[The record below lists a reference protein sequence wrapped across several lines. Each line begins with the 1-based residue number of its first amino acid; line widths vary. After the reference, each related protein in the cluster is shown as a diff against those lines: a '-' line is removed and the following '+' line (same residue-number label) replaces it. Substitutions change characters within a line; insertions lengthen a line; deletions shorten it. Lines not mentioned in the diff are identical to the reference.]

1 MRKRNPF
8 RSIGGGRFN
17 PRGAA
22 QQQQSSVIPSSSE
35 IRKIV
40 GASNRFGNPGIKNQ
54 QLTTFEVFHYLP
66 VASNVTLDFFRNVNT
81 SVFPFANIQENR
93 LQVGETMVINRIYFD
108 VIGVKTATGAIE
120 EVSTLEVSFPTAYLS
135 QFSWLNDNNRVL
147 KDLSLTNFKPAHNRK
162 GWNEVNDVMHLE
174 TDITIQPLMRFVC
187 KLQVPI
193 VTLPVKEGVTYYIGC
208 HAQGT
213 GTLLAPK
220 TTY

>member
-1 MRKRNPF
+1 MRKFGLPGRPGQKLRN
-8 RSIGGGRFN
+8 R
-17 PRGAA
+17 A
-22 QQQQSSVIPSSSE
+22 QSAGVIPSSSE

-108 VIGVKTATGAIE
+108 IIEVKTANNEITS
-120 EVSTLEVSFPTAYLS
+120 VLTLENTFSAAYLS

-174 TDITIQPLMRFVC
+174 TDITIQPLIRFVC
-187 KLQVPI
+187 QLQIPI
-193 VTLPVKEGVTYYIGC
+193 VTIPVKEGFTYYIGC

>member
-1 MRKRNPF
+1 MQVKRN
-8 RSIGGGRFN
+8 SK
-17 PRGAA
+17 A
-22 QQQQSSVIPSSSE
+22 QVIPSSSE

-54 QLTTFEVFHYLP
+54 QLTTMEVFHYLP

-81 SVFPFANIQENR
+81 AQFPFANIQENR

-108 VIGVKTATGAIE
+108 IIRVVDATGEISL
-120 EVSTLEVSFPTAYLS
+120 VSTLETSLPGAYLG
-135 QFSWLNDNNRVL
+135 QFSWLNDNNRVI
-147 KDLSLTNFKPAHNRK
+147 KEIGLTNMKPAHNRK
-162 GWNEVNDVMHLE
+162 GWNEVNDVFHLE
-174 TDITIQPLMRFVC
+174 TDITVQPLIRFVC
-187 KLQVPI
+187 QVQLPVI
-193 VTLPVKEGVTYYIGC
+193 TLPVTTGATYYIGC